1 MRLNK
6 ERIKKIMKD
15 YNNFNIVYFNKKSK
29 RAYDCY
35 YIYNN
40 ELIRINHLFV
50 AMGFKCNKKYN
61 VVFSKDFDIDKCYIE
76 LNRLS
81 REFYKVPFIK
91 NFYTM

>member
-35 YIYNN
+35 YIDNN
-40 ELIRINHLFV
+40 ELIRINHSDV
-50 AMGFKCNKKYN
+50 IKWKYTILYLLKI
-61 VVFSKDFDIDKCYIE
+61 VS
-76 LNRLS
+76 LS
-81 REFYKVPFIK
+81 QRIQANCCLY
-91 NFYTM
+91 